1 MNFALAKKRQ
11 CRMIMDRK
19 LSHYVDKELL
29 VEFRETQFLDTTG
42 LAKPRARRHCWE
54 SYEDKQGFDHNSL

>member
-1 MNFALAKKRQ
+1 
-11 CRMIMDRK
+11 MIMDRK